1 VACRYECGAHLRSG
15 HQKRIGSPAGDHR
28 VVAGGANA
36 CVEEW
41 HLRLVERLAAENHS
55 PPNAAL
61 PRAFALAPSGRRSSV
76 ILASGVAR
84 TQVLDRTLETRL
96 RAQDGGDGP
105 LRLAPAASGASV
117 RNRRREATRK
127 QRVRRMPRCRLAAG
141 LYLPAPGAHCHTRQ
155 SRSLSVKP
163 ARSETYRQ
171 RRSTPLQH
179 AAVPDAPAPPLR
191 LPRSLRSVAR
201 HSTPATERSR

>member
-105 LRLAPAASGASV
+105 LRLAPASSGASV
-117 RNRRREATRK
+117 RNRRREVMGK
-127 QRVRRMPRCRLAAG
+127 QGVRRMPRCRLAAG

-155 SRSLSVKP
+155 SRSLVRQAGPIRDISP
-163 ARSETYRQ
+163 EALDPSAARGCTRGAGATS
-171 RRSTPLQH
+171 
-179 AAVPDAPAPPLR
+179 AATSFVALR
-191 LPRSLRSVAR
+191 GALL
-201 HSTPATERSR
+201 HSWNRT